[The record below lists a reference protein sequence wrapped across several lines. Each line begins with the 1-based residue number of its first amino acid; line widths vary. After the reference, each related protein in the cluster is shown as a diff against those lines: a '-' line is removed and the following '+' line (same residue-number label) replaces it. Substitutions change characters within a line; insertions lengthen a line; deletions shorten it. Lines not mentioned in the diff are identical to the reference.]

1 MKLEKPPLKKLQE
14 SFNHIN
20 AVYRDSINEEL
31 QMQIASP
38 VNAPAPPK
46 SYSTPAVL
54 IDQNNMF
61 HNVFQKLDSEE
72 ELKKLEWVLI
82 AYLTSLSENGI
93 AAQHNLNELLVTSL
107 VILLYKVS
115 IYCVARL
122 TSVLCVKLRTA
133 Y

>member
-1 MKLEKPPLKKLQE
+1 MQHLKLEKPPLRKLQE

-20 AVYRDSINEEL
+20 AVYRNSINEEL

-38 VNAPAPPK
+38 ADAPLPSK

-72 ELKKLEWVLI
+72 ELKMLEWVLI
-82 AYLTSLSENGI
+82 AYLTSLSEHGI
-93 AAQHNLNELLVTSL
+93 AAQHNLNEMLVTTL
-107 VILLYKVS
+107 VIFQYS
-115 IYCVARL
+115 
-122 TSVLCVKLRTA
+122 TA
-133 Y
+133 TTIK